1 MLSFRHYKICGLIS
15 PQAVSDSVKQNRMGF
30 KQNTMGFEQ
39 NTMGFLQ
46 ISCIFLVDF
55 CIWPPQYIGTL
66 LYKIGHFEGFFNEI
80 VTFLSSLYQYVGHR
94 YLHKNTNELLILQV

>member
-1 MLSFRHYKICGLIS
+1 MGRTCGFLVLFLI
-15 PQAVSDSVKQNRMGF
+15 DFCF
-30 KQNTMGFEQ
+30 KQNTMGFKQHTMCFKQNTMGFKQ

-66 LYKIGHFEGFFNEI
+66 LYKIGRFEGF
-80 VTFLSSLYQYVGHR
+80 LRL
-94 YLHKNTNELLILQV
+94 